1 MDKIK
6 HIISEDAIL
15 TALIVSAL
23 TLAAAWG
30 FQMAGYAP
38 CDLCWTQRYPY
49 MAIIGVAII
58 VSALKVKDKVLPL
71 IVITALAMWDAG
83 VAIYHSGVEQKW
95 WQGPQTCTGSSFDGG
110 STAITMDTLYNLESA
125 VVRCDEI
132 PWELFGLSMAA
143 FNAMIA
149 TSLSCYCLYHLKKRL
164 SK

>member
-6 HIISEDAIL
+6 HMIREDAVL
-15 TALIVSAL
+15 TALVVSAL

-38 CDLCWTQRYPY
+38 CDLCWVQRYPY
-49 MAIIGVAII
+49 MAIIAVAII
-58 VSALKVKDKVLPL
+58 AHALKMKDKVWMLM
-71 IVITALAMWDAG
+71 IIAALALWDAG

-95 WQGPQTCTGSSFDGG
+95 WQGPQTCTGSGFNG
-110 STAITMDTLYNLESA
+110 SSTGVSMDTLYNLESA
-125 VVRCDEI
+125 IVRCDEI

-149 TSLSCYCLYHLKKRL
+149 TSLTCYCLYHLKKRL
-164 SK
+164 SS